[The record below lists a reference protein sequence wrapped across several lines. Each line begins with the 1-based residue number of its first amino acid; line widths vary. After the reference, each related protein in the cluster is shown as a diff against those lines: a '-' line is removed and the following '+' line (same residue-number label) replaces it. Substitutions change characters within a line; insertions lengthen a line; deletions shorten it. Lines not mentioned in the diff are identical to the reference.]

1 MTARLRVV
9 ASLLCALSIFSTGLA
24 AVPVAASAQTQSAG
38 ALTGS
43 LIDQAGGVPISGA
56 NVLLF
61 QGTKQVAAT
70 KSARDGTFA
79 FPPQPPGI
87 YYIEVRAEGY
97 EGVRSADTAVV
108 AGASTTAFN
117 AVLQRS
123 STGTTQLREIGRV
136 STTSGASRVST
147 ATTISQSVSGD
158 IVAREGYVRIGDA
171 LNTLPGVNITGISSS
186 IGDDQG
192 IDIRGFGTSE
202 TQVLLDGHPVG
213 PFGPGSGG
221 FSFQVSPKF
230 AIGQTR
236 VTYGSGALGL
246 YGTDSIGG
254 TVDMQTLE
262 PTRTPHSSLTEGM
275 GNMGHSFSDF
285 KATGTIGRFGY
296 AVAHAVE
303 GTYGPWKPAQRV
315 QPQGLA
321 SGANGPDF
329 SSANIAANTYSTS
342 GNYLLRNDLLKVRY
356 GIDDKT
362 QLTVT
367 AFSANSWDD
376 KSGNGDNCFNTNA
389 IQLYNAQQ
397 TIAAGPT
404 VYPNTA
410 NPGDPGALT
419 CNGSIAV
426 NTNSGPACYSAQ
438 QYAAAAAGLVPGGP
452 GPWQAHRVFDLHGRL
467 TRQIGN
473 NLVTL
478 DSFTNRYTTDYNRNV
493 AQGLDPTGKFFT
505 GGFDSQFYQ
514 TTGLLLSDDIAN
526 DRNDF
531 GFGFYSQHQRI
542 TGDKYQYTPPTFT
555 AGCTD
560 PSCIV
565 PGTNVGVIVPMQEF
579 GLGLAS
585 FFVRDDYRVS
595 STTSAYLNAWL
606 KHSTVTSKTTFD
618 PRLSLVFRT
627 SPSDVLRL
635 TGGRSDGEPSPTLT
649 AALPNLNTTYQS
661 ITNPPRPPG
670 LTSVG
675 SSSNPN
681 LQPES
686 STDLELAFGHR
697 FKDDTII
704 QLDVYSSF
712 EKNRIFSGRLPA
724 SSVLGPNGIPPFLL
738 AAYLHQIQLAYPN
751 LAFGPGPG
759 QIGPQDLA
767 VSTNFN
773 AASARFQGIELSGR
787 YRWNRRFF
795 ADYTYD
801 VQSAVYLAVPD
812 SILLKNPL
820 VTNGQQLA
828 NLPLHKAS
836 VGLDFNTLHGF
847 QARLDTYFL
856 GENNGFGRGQFFYSN
871 LGISQDVSK
880 HATVNLGVLNLFN
893 SSTSTVNALG
903 VAPFVAENRFS
914 SDANGLQQAAN
925 LGLTQNGLLPF
936 MFTASLT
943 LKM

>member
-1 MTARLRVV
+1 MPARIRAVV
-9 ASLLCALSIFSTGLA
+9 YLLCALSMFST
-24 AVPVAASAQTQSAG
+24 AVATAPVAANAQTQPAG
-38 ALTGS
+38 GLTGS
-43 LIDQAGGVPISGA
+43 LIDQAGGVPIAGA
-56 NVLLF
+56 DVLLF
-61 QGTKQVAAT
+61 HGTTRVATT
-70 KSARDGTFA
+70 KSQRDGTFA
-79 FPPQPPGI
+79 FPPQPPGL

-97 EGVRSADTAVV
+97 EGVRSGDIAVV
-108 AGASTTAFN
+108 PGGSTTAFN

-123 STGTTQLREIGRV
+123 ATGTTQLREIGRV
-136 STTSGASRVST
+136 STTSAASRVST
-147 ATTISQSVSGD
+147 ATTISQILSGD
-158 IVAREGYVRIGDA
+158 ILAREGFVRIGDA

-186 IGDDQG
+186 VGDDQG

-202 TQVLLDGHPVG
+202 TQTLLDGHPIG

-254 TVDMQTLE
+254 TVDMQTIE
-262 PTRTPHSSLTEGM
+262 PTRTPHSQWTAGI
-275 GNMGHSFSDF
+275 GNMGTSFSDF
-285 KATGTIGRFGY
+285 QATGTLGRFGY
-296 AVAHAVE
+296 AVVHASE
-303 GTYGPWKPAQRV
+303 GSYGPWAPAQRV
-315 QPQGLA
+315 QAAALA

-397 TIAAGPT
+397 TIAGGPT
-404 VYPNTA
+404 TYPTS
-410 NPGDPGALT
+410 GTPGAPGVLT

-426 NTNSGPACYSAQ
+426 NTNAGPQCYTAQ
-438 QYAAAAAGLVPGGP
+438 QYANATTGLVPGGP

-467 TRQIGN
+467 TRQIGSN
-473 NLVTL
+473 FVTV
-478 DSFTNRYTTDYNRNV
+478 DAFTNRYTTDYNRNL
-493 AQGLDPTGKFFT
+493 AGGLDPTGSFYT

-514 TTGLLLSDDIAN
+514 TTGLLVSDDIAN
-526 DRNDF
+526 DRNDL

-542 TGDKYQYTPPTFT
+542 IGDKYSY
-555 AGCTD
+555 D
-560 PSCIV
+560 PN
-565 PGTNVGVIVPMQEF
+565 TNIGVIVPTQDF
-579 GLGLAS
+579 GLNLAS
-585 FFVRDDYRVS
+585 FFVRDDYRMSVA
-595 STTSAYLNAWL
+595 TSAYMNAWL
-606 KHSTVTSKTTFD
+606 KHSTVTDKTTFD
-618 PRLSLVFRT
+618 PRVSLVFRT
-627 SPSDVLRL
+627 SPSDVLRF

-649 AALPNLNTTYQS
+649 QATPNLNTTYQN

-670 LTSVG
+670 LTSIG
-675 SSSNPN
+675 STSNPN

-686 STDLELAFGHR
+686 SNDLELAFGHR

-704 QLDVYSSF
+704 QLDVYESF

-724 SSVLGPNGIPPFLL
+724 TVLGPNGIPSYLL
-738 AAYLHQIQLAYPN
+738 NAYLHQIQLAYPN
-751 LAFGPGPG
+751 LTFGTGPG
-759 QIGPQDLA
+759 QIGPQDLG
-767 VSTNFN
+767 VSTSFN
-773 AASARFQGIELSGR
+773 AASARMQGLELSGR
-787 YRWNRRFF
+787 YRFNRNFF

-801 VQSAVYLAVPD
+801 IQSAVYLAVPD
-812 SILLKNPL
+812 FILQKNPT

-828 NLPLHKAS
+828 YLPLHKAS
-836 VGLDFNTLHGF
+836 FGLDFNTLRGF
-847 QARLDTYFL
+847 QARLDTYYL
-856 GENNGFGRGQFFYSN
+856 GENNGFGCGPFFYSN

-880 HATVNLGVLNLFN
+880 HATVNLGILNVFN
-893 SSTSTVNALG
+893 NAASTVNALG
-903 VAPFVAENRFS
+903 IAPFVGENQYGT
-914 SDANGLQQAAN
+914 DANAIQQAAN
-925 LGLTQNGLLPF
+925 LGTTQNGILPF

>member
-1 MTARLRVV
+1 M
-9 ASLLCALSIFSTGLA
+9 LSTVFA
-24 AVPVAASAQTQSAG
+24 VVPVAASAQTQTAG

-43 LIDQAGGVPISGA
+43 LIDQAGGVPIAGA
-56 NVLLF
+56 DVLLF
-61 QGTKQVAAT
+61 QGTKRIAAT
-70 KSARDGTFA
+70 KSMRDGTFA

-97 EGVRSADTAVV
+97 EGVRSGDVAVV
-108 AGASTTAFN
+108 AGATTTAFN

-123 STGTTQLREIGRV
+123 ATGTTQLREIGRV
-136 STTSGASRVST
+136 NTTSAASRVST
-147 ATTISQSVSGD
+147 ATTISQTVSGD
-158 IVAREGYVRIGDA
+158 MLAREGFIRIGDA
-171 LNTLPGVNITGISSS
+171 LNSLPGVNITGISSS

-192 IDIRGFGTSE
+192 IDIRGFGPSE

-262 PTRTPHSSLTEGM
+262 PTRTPHSSLTEGI
-275 GNMGHSFSDF
+275 GNMGHSFSNF
-285 KATGTIGRFGY
+285 KATGTVGRFGY
-296 AVAHAVE
+296 AIAHAVE

-315 QPQGLA
+315 QDSALA
-321 SGANGPDF
+321 SGSAGPDF

-397 TIAAGPT
+397 TIAGGPT
-404 VYPNTA
+404 TYPNTA
-410 NPGDPGALT
+410 APGDPGSIT

-426 NTNSGPACYSAQ
+426 NTNAGPACYTVQ
-438 QYAAAAAGLVPGGP
+438 QYANATTGLVPGGP

-467 TRQIGN
+467 TRQIGSHF
-473 NLVTL
+473 VTL
-478 DSFTNRYTTDYNRNV
+478 DSFTNRYTTDYNRNL
-493 AQGLDPTGKFFT
+493 AGGLDPTGKFYT
-505 GGFDSQFYQ
+505 GGFDSQYFQ

-542 TGDKYQYTPPTFT
+542 TGDKFQYTPPTYT
-555 AGCTD
+555 VPGIID
-560 PSCIV
+560 
-565 PGTNVGVIVPMQEF
+565 PGTNVGMIVPTQEF
-579 GLGLAS
+579 GLGLTS
-585 FFVRDDYRVS
+585 FFVRDDYRMSVA
-595 STTSAYLNAWL
+595 TSAYLNAWL
-606 KHSTVTSKTTFD
+606 KHSTVTNKTTFD
-618 PRLSLVFRT
+618 PRLSLVFHT

-635 TGGRSDGEPSPTLT
+635 TGGRSDGEPSPLLT
-649 AALPNLNTTYQS
+649 AATPNLNTTFQN

-724 SSVLGPNGIPPFLL
+724 LSVLGPNGIPPYLL

-751 LAFGPGPG
+751 LVLGPGPG
-759 QIGPQDLA
+759 QIGIQDLA
-767 VSTNFN
+767 VSTSFN
-773 AASARFQGIELSGR
+773 AASARFQGLELAGR
-787 YRWNRRFF
+787 YRFNRRVFV
-795 ADYTYD
+795 DYTYD
-801 VQSAVYLAVPD
+801 IQSAVYLAVPD
-812 SILLKNPL
+812 SILIKNPL
-820 VTNGQQLA
+820 VTNGQQIA
-828 NLPLHKAS
+828 YLPLHKAS
-836 VGLDFNTLHGF
+836 VGLDFNTLGGF
-847 QARLDTYFL
+847 QARLDTYYL

-893 SSTSTVNALG
+893 SGASTVNALG
-903 VAPFVAENRFS
+903 IAPFVAENQYS
-914 SDANGLQQAAN
+914 NDANALQQAAN
-925 LGLTQNGLLPF
+925 LSTTQNGPLPF
-936 MFTASLT
+936 QFTASLT